1 MAVTMSLHRNGHPLR
16 LALVLLVGVV
26 LLPAAAWVS
35 EDDFMP
41 VRAIRITGDATH
53 VDVARLQ
60 TRLAAAVDGNFLF
73 LDLAR
78 LGRAA
83 EALPWVAGAEVRR
96 IWPDTLEVVLRERVP
111 VARWGEDALL
121 DEHGEVFRPQSLP
134 SLPALPR
141 LEGPPGSAA
150 RVRVT
155 WERLNEALAD
165 SGLRMATLAMN
176 DRRAWHGTL
185 DNGIR
190 LQLGRGDPVER
201 VRRFA
206 AVYPRILAPRADEI
220 ERIDLRYPNGL
231 AVRWREDTTD
241 IQ

>member
-1 MAVTMSLHRNGHPLR
+1 MAVPMSIHRNGHPLR
-16 LALVLLVGVV
+16 LALVLLAGVAV
-26 LLPAAAWVS
+26 LPAVVWLS
-35 EDDFMP
+35 DEDVMP
-41 VRAIRITGDATH
+41 VRAIRITGDASH

-78 LGRAA
+78 LSRAA

-111 VARWGEDALL
+111 LARWGEDALL
-121 DEHGEVFRPQSLP
+121 DEHGEVFRPQPLP

-150 RVRVT
+150 RVRAT
-155 WERLNEALAD
+155 WERLNEALAG
-165 SGLRMATLAMN
+165 SGLRMVTLAMN

-190 LQLGRGDPVER
+190 LQLGRGDPEQR
-201 VRRFA
+201 VARFA

-220 ERIDLRYPNGL
+220 EQIDLRYPNGL
-231 AVRWREDTTD
+231 AVRWKRGTTEG
-241 IQ
+241 Q